1 MAFADWFV
9 HFLALGGYTA
19 LNALAAPLRAVS
31 GRLPPRQRYLLRRRL
46 ETWRYGS
53 GQDYEL

>member
-1 MAFADWFV
+1 MG
-9 HFLALGGYTA
+9 LGGYTV
-19 LNALAAPLRAVS
+19 LNALAPPLRAVA
-31 GRLPPRQRYLLRRRL
+31 GRLPARQRYLLNRRL